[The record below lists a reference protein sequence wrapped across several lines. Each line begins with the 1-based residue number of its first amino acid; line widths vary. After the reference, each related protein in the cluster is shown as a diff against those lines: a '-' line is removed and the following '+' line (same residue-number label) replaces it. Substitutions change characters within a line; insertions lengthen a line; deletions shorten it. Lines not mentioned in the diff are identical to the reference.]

1 MIVRAMNFN
10 DEGGYLV
17 GSRPSA
23 LVLMNE
29 ATFRLQF
36 PQPELD
42 RLRALVN
49 VADPAS
55 DAPIWFESFDSAQA
69 RERLATAEIIISS
82 WGAPEL
88 TSELLDSA
96 PALRAV
102 LHCAGSVR
110 WLLPDD
116 FYTRGL
122 TVITA
127 ADHNAVPVAEYTL
140 AAIILAGK
148 RALPL
153 AQIGRTAPSGWGDS
167 LGQGKVSNLGR
178 TIGII
183 GLSKIGRRVV
193 ELLKVLD
200 TGPILVCDP
209 FADPANVAALG
220 ATLVSLEEVMSA
232 SEILSLHAPLLP
244 STHHMIGA
252 DQLALLPDGAT
263 IINTARGAIIDQ
275 EALLAECSVGR
286 LDAILDVTDPEPLP
300 AGHPLLALPN
310 VTITPHIAGALGTET
325 LRLSRHVLDQLER
338 WIAGQPLEGAL
349 TPAGHEVS
357 A

>member
-1 MIVRAMNFN
+1 MNFN

-42 RLRALVN
+42 RLSALVD
-49 VADPAS
+49 VVDS
-55 DAPIWFESFDSAQA
+55 TSGEPIWFDSLDSDQARARLAQA
-69 RERLATAEIIISS
+69 EVIISS
-82 WGAPEL
+82 WGAPQL
-88 TSELLDSA
+88 TSELLDTA
-96 PALRAV
+96 PGLRAV

-110 WLLPDD
+110 WLLPEDVH
-116 FYTRGL
+116 TRGL

-140 AAIILAGK
+140 AAVIMAGK

-153 AQIGRTAPSGWGDS
+153 AQLERTEPSGWGES
-167 LGQGKVSNLGR
+167 FARVGVSNLGR
-178 TIGII
+178 TIGIV
-183 GLSKIGRRVV
+183 GFSKIGRRVV

-200 TGPILVCDP
+200 TGPILVSDP
-209 FADPANVAALG
+209 FADPADVASCG
-220 ATLVSLEEVMSA
+220 ASLVSLDEVLAS

-244 STHHMIGA
+244 STHHMIGTA
-252 DQLALLPDGAT
+252 QLALLPDGAT
-263 IINTARGAIIDQ
+263 IINTARGAILDH
-275 EALLAECSVGR
+275 EALLAECASGR

-310 VTITPHIAGALGTET
+310 VTITPHIAGSLGTET

-338 WIAGQPLEGAL
+338 WTAGQPLEGAL
-349 TPAGHEVS
+349 ILDGTEVS

>member
-1 MIVRAMNFN
+1 MNFN
-10 DEGGYLV
+10 DEGRYLV
-17 GSRPSA
+17 SSRPIA

-42 RLRALVN
+42 RLSSLVD
-49 VADPAS
+49 VL
-55 DAPIWFESFDSAQA
+55 DAETGEPIWFDSLDSPHALSRLAQA
-69 RERLATAEIIISS
+69 EVVVSS
-82 WGAPEL
+82 WGAPQL
-88 TSELLDSA
+88 TNEHLDAA

-116 FYTRGL
+116 VHTREL
-122 TVITA
+122 AVITA
-127 ADHNAVPVAEYTL
+127 ADLNAVPVAEYTL
-140 AAIILAGK
+140 AAVIMAGK

-153 AQIGRTAPSGWGDS
+153 AQLERTDPSGWGES
-167 LGQGKVSNLGR
+167 FARTGVSNLGR
-178 TIGII
+178 TIGIV
-183 GLSKIGRRVV
+183 GFSKIGRRVI
-193 ELLKVLD
+193 ELLKVLE
-200 TGPILVCDP
+200 TGPILVSDP
-209 FADPANVAALG
+209 FADPAEVAACG
-220 ATLVSLEEVMSA
+220 ATLVSLEDVLRS

-263 IINTARGAIIDQ
+263 IINTARGAILDH
-275 EALLAECSVGR
+275 EALLAECSTGR

-300 AGHPLLALPN
+300 VGHPLLALPN
-310 VTITPHIAGALGTET
+310 VTITPHIAGSLGTET

-338 WIAGQPLEGAL
+338 WTTGQPLEGTL
-349 TPAGHEVS
+349 PLDGHEVS